1 MNITIDYDSVKDNEN
16 YYNYVIEA
24 IKTCNSSVGI
34 SQVIFKKFPFSEVK
48 VLLSL
53 IKQST
58 DTGEITFDS
67 DLVYSRTVYDLK
79 VTF

>member
-1 MNITIDYDSVKDNEN
+1 MNITIDYDLVKNNEN

-58 DTGEITFDS
+58 NTGEITFDS
-67 DLVYSRTVYDLK
+67 NLVYSRTPYDLK

>member
-1 MNITIDYDSVKDNEN
+1 MNITIDYDLVKNNEN

-24 IKTCNSSVGI
+24 INICNSSVGI

-58 DTGEITFDS
+58 NTGEITFDS
-67 DLVYSRTVYDLK
+67 NLVYSRTTYDLK